1 MHVSQNFGE
10 IIFKWKIEGKNFDRY
25 RFMQI
30 SHSYSYSVSFWEL
43 IALVFSEIGRTS
55 RKRTPRILTSIEKL
69 HSYLSNSTFPRNI
82 YTWRSLLISHNCF
95 FMYMVIV
102 LKVRTP
108 IVLALSSMLLENV
121 HKLSKL
127 SYKNFNIVHCSHH

>member
-30 SHSYSYSVSFWEL
+30 SHFYSHSVSFGEL
-43 IALVFSEIGRTS
+43 IALVFSEISRTS

-69 HSYLSNSTFPRNI
+69 HSYLSNSTFPRSI
-82 YTWRSLLISHNCF
+82 YPWCSLLISQNCF

-108 IVLALSSMLLENV
+108 IVLALSTMLLENF

>member
-10 IIFKWKIEGKNFDRY
+10 IIFKWKIEGKNFDWY

-30 SHSYSYSVSFWEL
+30 SHFNSYSVSFWEL
-43 IALVFSEIGRTS
+43 IALVFSEISRTS

-69 HSYLSNSTFPRNI
+69 HSYLSNSTFPRSI
-82 YTWRSLLISHNCF
+82 YPWCSLLISQNCF

-108 IVLALSSMLLENV
+108 IVLALSTMLLENF

>member
-10 IIFKWKIEGKNFDRY
+10 IIFKWKIEGKTFGQY

-30 SHSYSYSVSFWEL
+30 SHFYSYSVSFGEL
-43 IALVFSEIGRTS
+43 IALVFSEISRTS

-69 HSYLSNSTFPRNI
+69 HSYLSNSTFPRSI
-82 YTWRSLLISHNCF
+82 YPWCSLLISQNCF

-108 IVLALSSMLLENV
+108 IVLALSTMLLENF

-127 SYKNFNIVHCSHH
+127 SYKNFHCSHH

>member
-10 IIFKWKIEGKNFDRY
+10 IIFKWKIEGKNFDWY

-30 SHSYSYSVSFWEL
+30 SHFNSYSVSFWEL

-69 HSYLSNSTFPRNI
+69 HSYLSNSTFPLSV
-82 YTWRSLLISHNCF
+82 YPWCGLLISRNCF
-95 FMYMVIV
+95 FMYMVVV

-108 IVLALSSMLLENV
+108 IVLALSSMLPENF

-127 SYKNFNIVHCSHH
+127 SYKNFNIVHCWHH